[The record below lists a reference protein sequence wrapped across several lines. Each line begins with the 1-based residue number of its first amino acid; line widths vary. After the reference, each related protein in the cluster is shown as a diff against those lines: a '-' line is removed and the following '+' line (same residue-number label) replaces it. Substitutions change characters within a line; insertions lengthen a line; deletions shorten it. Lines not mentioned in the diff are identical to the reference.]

1 MYMAVLTV
9 VLHQQQL
16 KEYNKLFHSWAKYRE
31 GIAGAYRGG
40 FIAELLQLGDSDIY
54 LQWR

>member
-1 MYMAVLTV
+1 MAVLTV

-16 KEYNKLFHSWAKYRE
+16 KEYNKFFDSWVKYRE

-40 FIAELLQLGDSDIY
+40 FNAELLQLEDSDIY